1 MDVVHAFVGWVFGI
15 PPRVLQLDLHQHTR
29 KTVGEWL
36 YSFRR
41 HASRYVQENNLLPTT
56 RRAQVD
62 ETHINKWKRTNPG
75 MAAVTG
81 SYCPAIFYIAT
92 ALQSISQASV
102 LPGGGCLSR
111 TDASVATR
119 KHHMNHYQKLI
130 NH

>member
-15 PPRVLQLDLHQHTR
+15 PPRVLQLDLHQYR
-29 KTVGEWL
+29 RMTVGEWL

-62 ETHINKWKRTNPG
+62 ETYINKWKRTNPG

-81 SYCPAIFYIAT
+81 WCCPAIFYQNIGN
-92 ALQSISQASV
+92 ALQSLSQ
-102 LPGGGCLSR
+102 P
-111 TDASVATR
+111 
-119 KHHMNHYQKLI
+119 
-130 NH
+130 